1 MAAAENFRLHFLN
14 NRSSIQSF
22 FEISASNTNI
32 ATSQARHLHR
42 FQSQG
47 NFWNRLTNALCSW
60 KKSVRNF
67 GNITCEFQTVGYLVF
82 LKPYPVAGCVDTGY
96 RNVWIFQRGV
106 VFHAERVRNVR
117 LGSFRRF
124 PESQQIDT
132 YNPYIS
138 GAIKIYGQ
146 FFNQY
151 IYLTISYTYVIFYP

>member
-1 MAAAENFRLHFLN
+1 MTDGHENEAQSPCKNLQGRPICSPQISISRACETKLGCVLSFLENAITPSKMAAAEIFRLHFLN

-32 ATSQARHLHR
+32 ATSQARHLHQ

-96 RNVWIFQRGV
+96 QNV
-106 VFHAERVRNVR
+106 
-117 LGSFRRF
+117 
-124 PESQQIDT
+124 
-132 YNPYIS
+132 
-138 GAIKIYGQ
+138 
-146 FFNQY
+146 
-151 IYLTISYTYVIFYP
+151 